1 MMAPF
6 APVQAGLA
14 YRTARMGERFS
25 RYLQAALH
33 ESLALGGEFDRLLA
47 VAHQPLPFHAVEHLH
62 AEIARQMVIAD
73 PRAAQRRVLR
83 ARAHAHGTG
92 AAIVTVAALLLRL
105 DQAAGFQL

>member
-14 YRTARMGERFS
+14 YRPARMGEGFS

-62 AEIARQMVIAD
+62 AKIARQMIIAD
-73 PRAAQRRVLR
+73 PRAAQRRVLPAPPHPPLTPPFPKPPNPPAPPPHIPTR
-83 ARAHAHGTG
+83 
-92 AAIVTVAALLLRL
+92 
-105 DQAAGFQL
+105 